1 MAGIRSSSWR
11 PPARVLGVVI
21 VAVCLAFALKA
32 LVLIDA
38 TTLWSDELYSVGKSF
53 QPSYRELLAMLREDT
68 HPPLYYSLLWL
79 WGQGFGQDAIQLRLL
94 SWLAYAGGGMVMVAQ
109 AWALAPR
116 TRQGQAAAVVAL
128 LAFCSPYPV
137 RFSLEGKGYA
147 LLVLLV
153 ACGWW
158 WRRRC
163 LPHGADSPAEGWPQ
177 VFPYALFV
185 AAAGL
190 THFYGLFVFAAAGVW
205 DGWKRRWRLAFA
217 ALLGVLPASGWI
229 VYASRYLLSSRSG
242 SWIGRPDFALLEETL
257 ARALGPWPLPKVALV
272 VVVVLLLRQR
282 GLQPPASGASS
293 LNPPGALSPGLGDRT
308 GLIPSAW
315 MVVAVVVVSFLKP
328 LAFSRYFVVL
338 LPALLPWIGVRV
350 APLCL
355 KPLALRALL
364 VLAALTLALW
374 WHQAF
379 LGLQGQGL
387 GARESDQF
395 RAISQITAG
404 AQDRFSPRPRLMNL
418 SDQMELA
425 AGRIPPDPSPWGDGD
440 ALRQRLAQV
449 PFEPQQLAPEHG
461 PSELWLA
468 ASGPDPVTRRR
479 LRSLQQQVDRRGY
492 VCQQHQSQPVFS
504 RLVHCRWPST
514 GSASPDAGALRSGD

>member
-1 MAGIRSSSWR
+1 MAGIGSSAWR
-11 PPARVLGVVI
+11 TPARVLGVVI

-32 LVLIDA
+32 LGLIDA

-53 QPSYRELLAMLREDT
+53 QPRYGELMAMLREDT

-79 WGQGFGQDAIQLRLL
+79 WGQGFGQDAIQLRLF
-94 SWLAYAGGGMVMVAQ
+94 SWLAYALGGLVMVAQ
-109 AWALAPR
+109 ALALAPR
-116 TRQGQAAAVVAL
+116 NRQGQAAAVVAL

-137 RFSLEGKGYA
+137 RFALEGKGYA

-163 LPHGADSPAEGWPQ
+163 LPHGADAPAQGWRQ
-177 VFPYALFV
+177 VFPYTLFV

-205 DGWKRRWRLAFA
+205 DGWKRRWCLAFA

-242 SWIGRPDFALLEETL
+242 SWISRPDFALLEETL
-257 ARALGPWPLPKVALV
+257 ARALGPWPLPKVVLV
-272 VVVVLLLRQR
+272 AVVVLLLWQR
-282 GLQPPASGASS
+282 GRQHPASGAAN
-293 LNPPGALSPGLGDRT
+293 LDHPGALSPGLCDRT

-315 MVVAVVVVSFLKP
+315 MVVAVVALSFFKP

-338 LPALLPWIGVRV
+338 LPAVLPWIGVSLAGVR
-350 APLCL
+350 L
-355 KPLALRALL
+355 KPLAGRVVVVL
-364 VLAALTLALW
+364 VVSTLVLW
-374 WHQAF
+374 WHQSF
-379 LGLQGQGL
+379 LGLEGQGL

-395 RAISQITAG
+395 RAISQLTAG
-404 AQDRFSPRPRLMNL
+404 APERFSPRPRLMNL
-418 SDQMELA
+418 SDRMELA
-425 AGRIPPDPSPWGDGD
+425 AGRLLADPSPWENGDV
-440 ALRQRLAQV
+440 LTRRLER
-449 PFEPQQLAPEHG
+449 PSSDPL

-468 ASGPDPVTRRR
+468 ASGPDGVTRKR
-479 LRSLQQQVDRRGY
+479 LRPLEQTAARRGY
-492 VCQQHQSQPVFS
+492 VCSPNSVQPAFS
-504 RLVHCRWPST
+504 RLVRCRWPSID
-514 GSASPDAGALRSGD
+514 GASPGEPAPRTQG